1 MVVTDGIPKGAEL
14 RNDQLKDRHGR
25 EAVKVRTTD
34 TLGPCSV
41 LFKVKQ
47 LTKQNMSTELVLK
60 KESFSA
66 IKEDWLKQSGTN
78 EQAFYKEVSFAIQII
93 NSNQYMLKCSQ
104 QSVLKAVM
112 NVAQI
117 GLTLNPVLKYA
128 YLVPRYNK
136 KKACLEAVLDC
147 GYQGLAK
154 LLTDSG
160 SVKSI
165 SCNIIYEG
173 DEIDIDFASN
183 EKVKKHVP
191 NFLCGKPRS
200 KKVVGV
206 YSLAVL
212 HDGSRHIELLSE
224 EDVHDVRERSESYIS
239 FSNKKTPSCIW
250 DSDYPEMCRKTAIK
264 RHFKYLPKS
273 DNMDVLQKALEVE
286 NQANGYKIS
295 DSQISYIDSLLH
307 SSSIEESKKKKI
319 ESEMF
324 DYDSIQAGNCIEYLK
339 DNQIESLKEQF
350 ERRIQ

>member
-1 MVVTDGIPKGAEL
+1 
-14 RNDQLKDRHGR
+14 
-25 EAVKVRTTD
+25 
-34 TLGPCSV
+34 
-41 LFKVKQ
+41 
-47 LTKQNMSTELVLK
+47 MSTELVLK
-60 KESFSA
+60 KENFAA

-93 NSNQYMLKCSQ
+93 NGNQYMQSCSQ

-128 YLVPRYNK
+128 YIVPRYNK
-136 KKACLEAVLDC
+136 KKGCLEAVLDC

-165 SCNIIYEG
+165 SANIIYDG
-173 DEIDIDFASN
+173 DEIEIDLASD

-191 NFLCGKPRS
+191 NFLCGKKRS
-200 KKVVGV
+200 SKVIGV

-212 HDGSRHIELLSE
+212 HDGSKHIELLSE
-224 EDVHDVRERSESYIS
+224 EEVHEVRERSESFIS
-239 FSNKKTPSCIW
+239 FKNGKTKSCIW

-273 DNMDVLQKALEVE
+273 DNMEAVQKALEVE

-307 SSSIEESKKKKI
+307 SSSIDETKKKI
-319 ESEMF
+319 IENEMF
-324 DYDSIQAGNCIEYLK
+324 DYDSIQASNCIEYLK
-339 DNQIESLKEQF
+339 ENQIESLREQF
-350 ERRIQ
+350 ERKIK